1 MYYNPAFLDAKWA
14 EYKSLRGIAHDD
26 LVDPDDFAVWGFE
39 QLLAHRIP
47 LYEAVA
53 KRYGYVI
60 DMNDVPGVRTE
71 SDLLDLLART
81 IDAQVTT

>member
-1 MYYNPAFLDAKWA
+1 MYYNPAFLDAKWT
-14 EYKSLRGIAHDD
+14 EYKSLRDITQDEQ
-26 LVDPDDFAVWGFE
+26 VDPDDFAVWGFE

-53 KRYGYVI
+53 QRYGYVI

-81 IDAQVTT
+81 IDAQVMA

>member
-1 MYYNPAFLDAKWA
+1 M
-14 EYKSLRGIAHDD
+14 
-26 LVDPDDFAVWGFE
+26 WGFE

>member
-1 MYYNPAFLDAKWA
+1 
-14 EYKSLRGIAHDD
+14 
-26 LVDPDDFAVWGFE
+26 VWGFE

-53 KRYGYVI
+53 QRYGYVI

-81 IDAQVTT
+81 IDAQVMA